1 MQYSYLVQALFE
13 REGLA
18 KTNLG
23 AQGEVLTSLYLP
35 MYMPHSYVI
44 MSLEWG
50 WNMEN
55 SNVTYDEARVYVY
68 YESPKE

>member
-23 AQGEVLTSLYLP
+23 AQGEVLASLYLLT
-35 MYMPHSYVI
+35 YMPHTYVI
-44 MSLEWG
+44 MF
-50 WNMEN
+50 
-55 SNVTYDEARVYVY
+55 
-68 YESPKE
+68 P